1 MFYFYSDSLNTEERQ
16 IVICDY
22 IWILHFFPDWTTA
35 DHRESFSSCC
45 LRSCLTLTMACLNT
59 PLTTR
64 TLSRSAPCLLLWKT
78 IWNGKVLFTSFQG
91 IHFLCGMRTH
101 TELSL
106 TEKYIVMS
114 LAALTGCWCYCQ
126 KVCFFDRMMW
136 RVFSGF
142 VSAVA
147 FLAWL
152 WFISICWTP
161 SSPARFIKLSS
172 DCEWTRN
179 H

>member
-1 MFYFYSDSLNTEERQ
+1 MCS
-16 IVICDY
+16 Y
-22 IWILHFFPDWTTA
+22 IWTLIFFSDWTTA

-45 LRSCLTLTMACLNT
+45 LRRCLTLTTACLNT
-59 PLTTR
+59 PLMTR
-64 TLSRSAPCLLLWKT
+64 TLFRSAPCLLLWKT
-78 IWNGKVLFTSFQG
+78 IWNGEVLSTSFQG
-91 IHFLCGMRTH
+91 IPLPVWY
-101 TELSL
+101 ENA
-106 TEKYIVMS
+106 YWIVIDREINS
-114 LAALTGCWCYCQ
+114 YVTGLTGCCCYCQ
-126 KVCFFDRMMW
+126 NVCFFDRVMW

-142 VSAVA
+142 VSAVE